1 MIKTNPRKS
10 TENKNK
16 MHAAVQK
23 VKIKNKT
30 ECIGFADKK
39 TKKPQKQNTNN
50 KKKCKANIEISKFLK
65 IRTKKTTNFI
75 LASKT

>member
-16 MHAAVQK
+16 IQAAVQK

-50 KKKCKANIEISKFLK
+50 RKKCKANIEISKFLK
-65 IRTKKTTNFI
+65 IRTKKQQI
-75 LASKT
+75 LY

>member
-16 MHAAVQK
+16 IQAPVQK

-39 TKKPQKQNTNN
+39 QKNHKNKTLITKKM
-50 KKKCKANIEISKFLK
+50 
-65 IRTKKTTNFI
+65 
-75 LASKT
+75 